1 MSTNFTNK
9 NISSIKINDVKYNIK
24 SAFFHAKE
32 SEWKTEELNS
42 YIPKQGEIVIY
53 DIDDVYA
60 YERFKIG
67 DGVQNVIDL
76 PFYNDGF
83 VSYYETQTLTDEQKA
98 QARENL
104 SIDDPY
110 GWVEID
116 ENGSVL
122 GTIPTGPLVI
132 TDIASASEVANPVGS
147 ETNALSRFF
156 YYSQYLFK
164 MKPYATGQ
172 FSSTVGNISRCF
184 NALISNGCITDSPYA
199 ATDYVFCY
207 SADNVRDSNKW
218 SYFTITYMSSSNQL
232 LIRDSINTTRS
243 VGILLTDGSVYYD
256 GLFNF
261 DTTLSKTGYAADA
274 KAVGDA
280 LALKA
285 DQTSL
290 DEVSVLVGD
299 TAVSEQITTA
309 ITNSVAD
316 WNQNDETA
324 ADYIKN
330 KPDIATDDE
339 IISMLTEEDMLPVVA
354 DSDGVILADES
365 DNILLW

>member
-98 QARENL
+98 QAREN
-104 SIDDPY
+104 I
-110 GWVEID
+110 GV
-116 ENGSVL
+116 V
-122 GTIPTGPLVI
+122 
-132 TDIASASEVANPVGS
+132 
-147 ETNALSRFF
+147 
-156 YYSQYLFK
+156 
-164 MKPYATGQ
+164 
-172 FSSTVGNISRCF
+172 
-184 NALISNGCITDSPYA
+184 
-199 ATDYVFCY
+199 
-207 SADNVRDSNKW
+207 
-218 SYFTITYMSSSNQL
+218 
-232 LIRDSINTTRS
+232 
-243 VGILLTDGSVYYD
+243 
-256 GLFNF
+256 
-261 DTTLSKTGYAADA
+261 
-274 KAVGDA
+274 
-280 LALKA
+280 
-285 DQTSL
+285 
-290 DEVSVLVGD
+290 
-299 TAVSEQITTA
+299 
-309 ITNSVAD
+309 NSD
-316 WNQNDETA
+316 WNQIDESAT
-324 ADYIKN
+324 DYIKN

-354 DSDGVILADES
+354 DSDGAILADES

>member
-98 QARENL
+98 QARANIGAGENFVVPINPYKYEEQVHPTNGKTYAFYYVNAEEMQEGVL
-104 SIDDPY
+104 YGAIPNPNIYKVYFYFNIICDDNTEKRLVAIVDASQKETFSVMY
-110 GWVEID
+110 SGNDTVGKTIHIFYH
-116 ENGSVL
+116 NGNSQAYASLKDKSTAANIVVNHQ
-122 GTIPTGPLVI
+122 GNIKYISTSNSSEYIPTG
-132 TDIASASEVANPVGS
+132 DYNP
-147 ETNALSRFF
+147 
-156 YYSQYLFK
+156 
-164 MKPYATGQ
+164 ATKKY
-172 FSSTVGNISRCF
+172 VD
-184 NALISNGCITDSPYA
+184 DS
-199 ATDYVFCY
+199 V
-207 SADNVRDSNKW
+207 S
-218 SYFTITYMSSSNQL
+218 
-232 LIRDSINTTRS
+232 
-243 VGILLTDGSVYYD
+243 
-256 GLFNF
+256 
-261 DTTLSKTGYAADA
+261 
-274 KAVGDA
+274 
-280 LALKA
+280 
-285 DQTSL
+285 
-290 DEVSVLVGD
+290 EVSVLVGD
-299 TAVSEQITTA
+299 TSVSEQINTA

-316 WNQNDETA
+316 WNQNDKTA

-354 DSDGVILADES
+354 DSDGAILADES